1 MVAKLLTTTIAAP
14 GFKGVNTQDS
24 SITLEDGF
32 ATVANNCVIDK
43 FGRIGSRKGWIAA
56 HTTNTDLGTA
66 SVKAID

>member
-1 MVAKLLTTTIAAP
+1 MVSKLLTTTIAAP

-43 FGRIGSRKGWIAA
+43 FGRIGARKGWTPA
-56 HTTNTDLGTA
+56 HTTSTPLGTA
-66 SVKAID
+66 NL

>member
-32 ATVANNCVIDK
+32 ATVANNCIIDR
-43 FGRIGSRKGWIAA
+43 FGRIGARKGWIPS
-56 HTTNTDLGTA
+56 HTANATVTGRWLH
-66 SVKAID
+66 